1 MGIGLAMSKLDVISI
16 DELEVFA
23 YHGVMPEE
31 NVVGQKFCV
40 SVSMYVDTALAGRR
54 DDIGL
59 TINYAEVCEDIK
71 KFVEG
76 NTFKLIEAVAQKL
89 ADMLLKKYKTVQKIT
104 VEIKKPWAPI
114 HLPLNNVSV
123 RIERGWHEVYLSLGS
138 NMGDRKSNLDNAVA
152 ELENDACIE
161 VCSVSDYI
169 VTAPVG
175 FTEQDDFLNAAVMVK
190 TLYEPHEL
198 LAAINGIEASGGRKR
213 EIHWGPRTIDIDIIL
228 YDKLVIGD
236 EKLNIPH
243 PEMLNRE
250 FVLRPLAQIA
260 PYALHPVRGKNVAK
274 LLEEFYENTK
284 YVSGTDYEIEFKGI
298 NSLPVSAETKIA
310 YFGTEGTY
318 SQRAMESFFGEGGYR
333 SFAIPSFTDVMGA
346 VESGEADYGVVPIE
360 NSSTGGITDIYDHIG
375 DYNIYIVGEQI
386 IKIEHALLGLPGSS
400 TEDIKKVYSHI
411 QGIMQCP
418 SFFEAHP
425 HIRPVEKSSTAEGA
439 RLVVEGNDRSVG
451 AIAGVQ
457 AARVYGLDILE
468 NVINDRNNNS
478 TRFVILSGRKIY
490 IDSSRKISI
499 SFELKHESGAL
510 YRILSHF
517 YHNGINLEKIESR
530 PIPEKTWEYRFFVD
544 IAGNLK
550 MQGVKNALSVINRD
564 ADNVRIIGN
573 Y

>member
-1 MGIGLAMSKLDVISI
+1 MSKLDVITV

-40 SVSMYVDTALAGRR
+40 SVSMYTDIAEAGRR
-54 DDIGL
+54 DDIDM
-59 TINYAEVCEDIK
+59 TVNYAGVCEDIK

-76 NTFKLIEAVAQKL
+76 NTFRLIESVAQKL
-89 ADMLLKKYKTVQKIT
+89 ADMLLKKYKTVHKIT

-114 HLPLNNVSV
+114 HLPVNNVSV
-123 RIERGWHEVYLSLGS
+123 KIERARHDAYLSLGS
-138 NMGDRKSNLDNAVA
+138 NMGDRKRNLDKAIEA
-152 ELENDACIE
+152 LRSDDCIE
-161 VCSVSDYI
+161 VCGVADYI

-175 FTEQDDFLNAAVMVK
+175 FTEQDDFLNTAVKIK
-190 TLYEPHEL
+190 TLHSPHEL
-198 LAAINGIEASGGRKR
+198 LTVINKIEEDGERKR
-213 EIHWGPRTIDIDIIL
+213 ELHWGPRTIDIDIIL
-228 YDKLVIGD
+228 YDNLVIGD
-236 EKLNIPH
+236 ETLNIPH

-260 PYALHPVRGKNVAK
+260 PYALHPVRGKNVSK
-274 LLEEFYENTK
+274 LLEEFYENEK
-284 YVSGTDYEIEFKGI
+284 YVSGLDYEIEFQGI
-298 NSLPVSAETKIA
+298 NSLPVEPDTKIA

-318 SQRAMESFFGEGGYR
+318 SQRAMESFFGEGGYK
-333 SFAIPSFTDVMGA
+333 SFAIPSFTDVMRA
-346 VESGEADYGVVPIE
+346 VESGEANYGVVPIE

-386 IKIEHALLGLPGSS
+386 IKIEHALLGLPGSCVA
-400 TEDIKKVYSHI
+400 DIKKVYSHI

-425 HIRPVEKSSTAEGA
+425 DIKPVEKSSTAEGA

-457 AARVYGLDILE
+457 AARVYGLEILE

-478 TRFVILSGRKIY
+478 TRFVILSGKKTY

>member
-1 MGIGLAMSKLDVISI
+1 MSKLDVITI
-16 DELEVFA
+16 DELAVFA

-40 SVSMYVDTALAGRR
+40 SVSMYTDISAAGRR
-54 DDIGL
+54 DDIDL
-59 TINYAEVCEDIK
+59 TINYAKVCGDIK
-71 KFVEG
+71 AFVEG

-89 ADMLLKKYKTVQKIT
+89 ADMLLKKYKAVQKVT

-114 HLPLNNVSV
+114 HLPVNNVSV
-123 RIERGWHEVYLSLGS
+123 KIERAWHEAYLSLGS
-138 NMGDRKSNLDNAVA
+138 NMGDRKCNLDNAVA
-152 ELENDACIE
+152 ALRADDCIDVCE
-161 VCSVSDYI
+161 VADYI

-175 FTEQDDFLNAAVMVK
+175 FTEQDDFLNTAVKIK
-190 TLYEPHEL
+190 TLYSPHEL
-198 LAAINGIEASGGRKR
+198 LSVIHKAEEAGGRKR
-213 EIHWGPRTIDIDIIL
+213 EFHWGPRTIDIDILL
-228 YDKLVIGD
+228 YDDSIVGD
-236 EKLNIPH
+236 DRLNIPH

-260 PYALHPVRGKNVAK
+260 PYALHPVCGKNAAK
-274 LLEEFYENTK
+274 LLEEFYEQTK
-284 YVSGTDYEIEFKGI
+284 YVSGTEYEFDFNGI
-298 NSLPVSAETKIA
+298 DSLSVTPDTRIA
-310 YFGTEGTY
+310 YFGTEGSY
-318 SQRAMESFFGEGGYR
+318 SQRAMESFFGEGGYS
-333 SFAIPSFTDVMGA
+333 SFAIPSFTDVMRA
-346 VESGEADYGVVPIE
+346 VENGEADYGVVPIE

-386 IKIEHALLGLPGSS
+386 IKIEHALLGLAGSS

-425 HIRPVEKSSTAEGA
+425 QIQPIEKSSTAEGA

-468 NVINDRNNNS
+468 NVINDSTNNR

-490 IDSSRKISI
+490 ANSSRKISI

-517 YHNGINLEKIESR
+517 FHNGINLEKIESR